1 MTKAHK
7 TAAAVVLPLLA
18 LGAALWAS
26 VWSQSGRYT
35 VLDHAFRPI
44 GFSALLVPAGLY
56 LLLAVAWIS
65 LARWEARAFGRD
77 PGSGLREGITALLP
91 LAFLYLA
98 PVAATRYF
106 TRADLRGRLT
116 TLLLMVLAAVAV
128 LKLAQYRRAL
138 GGRRPAV
145 EKAFAKWEALPRRGR
160 IAALFLAAMTV
171 YYGSVLALVG
181 QGVTFSGDEP
191 NYLMTSE
198 SLLADRDINLR
209 NNYAREDWFRFY
221 DREDQPKLKLGI
233 YGRDGREGSGAIYPI
248 NMPGVSV
255 LLLPHY
261 AMSRLLSGPALT
273 FVIKTGLAFWGA
285 LFAIQV
291 YLFALQRWRRE
302 RIALALWAAVAFTGP
317 VLFFSTH
324 LYPEIPIAFMA
335 LLVYRK
341 ATSET
346 PPRPAVLAGLG
357 ALLGTFAWFGIK
369 YNLVFWPLLLV
380 AGWHLVRR
388 HKLGGKAAAFLL
400 PALLGNAAFFLTTYL
415 LYGSASPLSVY
426 EGVMTPEQ
434 AAAYKEMI
442 FGVPLLDRLSAF
454 FDYFLDQR
462 DGLLLYAPIYFF
474 ALLGFVEMFRRARRE
489 FWSLLFIA
497 APFVLNYAFFTHR
510 QGYAPP
516 GRVLTPLIWT
526 AAAALGYFLA
536 HAERPAFRVA
546 FRIAVFLSV
555 GIAIIL
561 LAHPAFFYQ
570 PTTHEFT
577 ERPGDLWVW
586 LSNARIFLPPFLPS
600 FIKVDN
606 SGYLPDYFWIL
617 GTALF
622 VLSYALMTR
631 RRAASVPA
639 DPARPAVSGARA
651 TTIRVL
657 ALLAAGSVLWVIEP
671 RTSLYPYVT
680 TSSASGTEVA
690 YATLPLGKGVIVKP
704 NGELYFHVE
713 KTYRVLF
720 ATKKKIER
728 AKLVYGAD
736 KGSYDVAVRFF
747 DLPLFEDR
755 TADGRKEH
763 VFEPPASRT
772 WRRFFVYEFTVELEH
787 LTAENMKLDPFAFS
801 IVPEN

>member
-1 MTKAHK
+1 MTNAQKA
-7 TAAAVVLPLLA
+7 AAAVVLPLLA
-18 LGAALWAS
+18 LGAALWAQI
-26 VWSQSGRYT
+26 WAQSGRFT
-35 VLDHAFRPI
+35 VLDHAFRST
-44 GFSALLVPAGLY
+44 GVSAALIPAGLY
-56 LLLAVAWIS
+56 LLLAVVWIS
-65 LARWEARAFGRD
+65 LARWEARLLGRD
-77 PGSGLREGITALLP
+77 PGSGLREGLVALLP

-116 TLLLMVLAAVAV
+116 TLLLMVAAAVVV
-128 LKLAQYRRAL
+128 LKLAQYHRAL
-138 GGRRPAV
+138 GGRWPGLERAL
-145 EKAFAKWEALPRRGR
+145 AKWEALPRRRR
-160 IAALFLAAMTV
+160 IAALFLAAMIA
-171 YYGSVLALVG
+171 YYAAVLALVG
-181 QGVTFSGDEP
+181 RGVTFSGDEP

-198 SLLADRDINLR
+198 SLLADRDIDLA
-209 NNYAREDWFRFY
+209 NNYAGKDWFRFY
-221 DREDQPKLKLGI
+221 DRDDQPRLKLGI
-233 YGRDGREGSGAIYPI
+233 YGREGRKGSGAVYPI

-261 AMSRLLSGPALT
+261 ALGRLFSGPALT

-285 LFAIQV
+285 LFAVQV
-291 YLFALQRWRRE
+291 YLFALERWRRE

-335 LLVYRK
+335 LLIYRK
-341 ATSET
+341 ATSAA
-346 PPRPAVLAGLG
+346 PPRTAVLAGLG

-369 YNLVFWPLLLV
+369 YNFVFWPLLLV
-380 AGWHLVRR
+380 AGWHLIRR
-388 HKLGGKAAAFLL
+388 HRLGRKAAAFLL
-400 PALLGNAAFFLTTYL
+400 PALLGNAAFFLTTYM

-434 AAAYKEMI
+434 AAAYKDMI

-462 DGLLLYAPIYFF
+462 DGLLLYAPLYFF

-526 AAAALGYFLA
+526 AAVALGYFLA
-536 HAERPAFRVA
+536 HADRPGIRVA
-546 FRIAVFLSV
+546 FRTAVFLSV
-555 GIAIIL
+555 GIAVLL
-561 LAHPAFFYQ
+561 LAHPPFLYQ

-586 LSNARIFLPPFLPS
+586 LGNARIFLPPLLPS

-606 SGYLPDYFWIL
+606 SGYLPDYLWIL
-617 GTALF
+617 GTVGF
-622 VLSYALMTR
+622 VLAYALSKR
-631 RRAASVPA
+631 KRAPGIPPLRVPG
-639 DPARPAVSGARA
+639 RPAAVPGL
-651 TTIRVL
+651 VL
-657 ALLAAGSVLWVIEP
+657 TLLAAGSILWVLEP

-680 TSSASGTEVA
+680 TAAAPGTEVA
-690 YATLPLGKGVIVKP
+690 YATLPLGKGVIIKP

-720 ATKKKIER
+720 ATKKKIGR

-736 KGSYDVAVRFF
+736 RGTYDIAVRFF

-763 VFEPPASRT
+763 VFEPPAART
-772 WRRFFVYEFTVELEH
+772 WRRFQVYELTVELKH
-787 LTAENMKLDPFAFS
+787 LTAENMKLDPFAFAV
-801 IVPEN
+801 IPEE

>member
-1 MTKAHK
+1 MTKAQK
-7 TAAAVVLPLLA
+7 ASAAVVLPLLA
-18 LGAALWAS
+18 LGAALWAR
-26 VWSQSGRYT
+26 VWSQSGRFT
-35 VLDHAFRPI
+35 ILDHALRPA
-44 GFSALLVPAGLY
+44 GFSSLLLPAGLY
-56 LLLAVAWIS
+56 LLLAVIWIF
-65 LARWEARAFGRD
+65 LARREAWVLGVD
-77 PGSGLREGITALLP
+77 PGTGLREGIVAFLP

-116 TLLLMVLAAVAV
+116 TLLLMVVAAVAA

-138 GGRRPAV
+138 GGRWPVV
-145 EKAFAKWEALPRRGR
+145 ERALAKWEALPRRGR
-160 IAALFLAAMTV
+160 MAALFLAAMVV
-171 YYGSVLALVG
+171 YYAAVLGLVA
-181 QGVTFSGDEP
+181 QDVSFSGDEP
-191 NYLMTSE
+191 NYLITSE
-198 SLLADRDINLR
+198 SLLADRDIDLR

-221 DREDQPKLKLGI
+221 DRKDQPRLKLGI
-233 YGRDGREGSGAIYPI
+233 YGRDGRKGSGAIYPI

-261 AMSRLLSGPALT
+261 ALGRLFSGPART

-285 LFAIQV
+285 LFAVQV
-291 YLFALQRWRRE
+291 YLFALERWRRE
-302 RIALALWAAVAFTGP
+302 RLALALWAAVAFTGP

-335 LLVYRK
+335 LLIYRK
-341 ATSET
+341 ATSDT
-346 PPRPAVLAGLG
+346 PLRPAVLAGLG

-380 AGWHLVRR
+380 AGWHLLRR
-388 HKLGGKAAAFLL
+388 RRLGAKAAAFIV
-400 PALLGNAAFFLTTYL
+400 PALVGNGVFFLAVYL

-426 EGVMTPEQ
+426 EGVMTAEQ
-434 AAAYKEMI
+434 AAAYKELI
-442 FGVPLLDRLSAF
+442 FGVPFLDRVSAF

-462 DGLLLYAPIYFF
+462 DGLLLYAPLYFF
-474 ALLGFVEMFRRARRE
+474 ALAGFVEMFRRARRE

-516 GRVLTPLIWT
+516 GRVLTPLVWT

-536 HAERPAFRVA
+536 QADRPAFRAA
-546 FRIAVFLSV
+546 FRTAVLLSV
-555 GIAIIL
+555 GIAVVL
-561 LAHPAFFYQ
+561 YTHPQFFYQ

-586 LSNARIFLPPFLPS
+586 LGNARLFLPSLLPS

-606 SGYLPDYFWIL
+606 SAYLPDYLWIL
-617 GTALF
+617 GTLGF
-622 VLSYALMTR
+622 VLAYALAKR
-631 RRAASVPA
+631 KGPA
-639 DPARPAVSGARA
+639 DAEPDRPAGGRTAAPVLM
-651 TTIRVL
+651 L
-657 ALLAAGSVLWVIEP
+657 ALLAAGSVLWVLEP
-671 RTSLYPYVT
+671 RTSLYPYIT
-680 TSSASGTEVA
+680 TAAAPGTEVA

-713 KTYRVLF
+713 KTYRVLL
-720 ATKKKIER
+720 ATKRRLDR

-736 KGSYDVAVRFF
+736 KGAYDVAVRFF

-755 TADGRKEH
+755 TADGRKEFI
-763 VFEPPASRT
+763 FEPPAERT
-772 WRRFFVYEFTVELEH
+772 WRRFFVYEFTVEIRH
-787 LTAENMKLDPFAFS
+787 STAENMKIDPFAFS
-801 IVPEN
+801 VVPEN

>member
-1 MTKAHK
+1 MTKAQK

-18 LGAALWAS
+18 LGAALWAL
-26 VWSQSGRYT
+26 VWAQSGRYT
-35 VLDHAFRPI
+35 VLDHVFRPA
-44 GFSALLVPAGLY
+44 GFAVLLFPAGLY
-56 LLLAVAWIS
+56 LLLAVVWII
-65 LARWEARAFGRD
+65 LARREARWLGLD
-77 PGSGLREGITALLP
+77 PGTGLREGLVALLP

-106 TRADLRGRLT
+106 TRADLRGRLA
-116 TLLLMVLAAVAV
+116 TLLLMVLAAVLV
-128 LKLAQYRRAL
+128 LKLGQYRRAL
-138 GGRRPAV
+138 GGRLPIIERAL
-145 EKAFAKWEALPRRGR
+145 AKWEALPRRGR
-160 IAALFLAAMTV
+160 LAALFLAAMFV
-171 YYGSVLALVG
+171 YYASVLALVG
-181 QGVTFSGDEP
+181 QGLSFSGDEP

-221 DREDQPKLKLGI
+221 DRQDQPRMKLGI
-233 YGRDGREGSGAIYPI
+233 YGRDGRQGSGAIYPI

-261 AMSRLLSGPALT
+261 ALSRLFSGPALT

-285 LFAIQV
+285 LLAIQV
-291 YLFALQRWRRE
+291 YLFALERWRRE

-341 ATSET
+341 ATSEA
-346 PPRPAVLAGLG
+346 PPRTAVLIGLG

-369 YNLVFWPLLLV
+369 YNLVFWPLLIV
-380 AGWHLVRR
+380 AGWHLIRR
-388 HKLGGKAAAFLL
+388 HKLGRKAAAFLV
-400 PALLGNAAFFLTTYL
+400 PALLGNAAFFLMTYL

-442 FGVPLLDRLSAF
+442 FGVPILDRLSAF

-462 DGLLLYAPIYFF
+462 DGLLLYAPLYFF

-536 HAERPAFRVA
+536 HAERPAFRTA
-546 FRIAVFLSV
+546 FRLAVFLSA
-555 GIAIIL
+555 GIAILL

-570 PTTHEFT
+570 PTTHEFI

-586 LSNARIFLPPFLPS
+586 LGNARIFLPPLLPS

-606 SGYLPDYFWIL
+606 SRYLPDYFWIL
-617 GTALF
+617 GTVLF
-622 VLSYALMTR
+622 VLSYALLTR
-631 RRAASVPA
+631 RRGAAPDLPA
-639 DPARPAVSGARA
+639 GPAVSGARA
-651 TTIRVL
+651 TAILVL
-657 ALLAAGSVLWVIEP
+657 TLLAAGSILWVLEP

-680 TSSASGTEVA
+680 TSTDSGTEVA

-704 NGELYFHVE
+704 NGELYFHLE
-713 KTYRVLF
+713 KSYRVLF
-720 ATKKKIER
+720 ATKKKIGR
-728 AKLVYGAD
+728 ARIAYGAD
-736 KGSYDVAVRFF
+736 RGTYDVAIRFF
-747 DLPLFEDR
+747 DLPLLEDR

-763 VFEPPASRT
+763 VFEPPVSRT
-772 WRRFFVYEFTVELEH
+772 WRRFQVYEFTVELKH

-801 IVPEN
+801 VIPEN